1 MLGKEKV
8 VKNVPV
14 ESLRLH
20 ESIGIVPEM
29 SLEEWEE
36 LLESIREKGIQVP
49 VHALEDGRVLDGRH
63 RLKAAK
69 ELGIREIDVI
79 YHDMNDIEAIE
90 FVRNTA
96 TKRRNLTPSQKAAIV
111 LEAEDLCKK
120 IAEAKRLNSLSNL
133 KQGSRIPDVAQGPKG
148 RTNEML
154 GELAGVSGTTI
165 KRVKKVKEKSPELFQ
180 KIKENKISAKT
191 AYKQV
196 TEKETKKES
205 NQNNKTT
212 QLSFQP
218 QNKRR
223 KSEGQSVTTEYER
236 TTIGVDVKRL
246 YHKKTEKEIEAERKE
261 LMGKTKKEL
270 VDLILEFEDQN
281 QLLAQKIYE
290 QGQEIFAL
298 KGTMALYDN
307 MFPGVTD
314 DTLVNDETGAFNAGL
329 FYRLR
334 ELLKWISNF
343 ERLENGYRN
352 ATPDAKETYRILFN
366 ELEKA
371 VNVIRKHTT
380 IRRIK

>member
-1 MLGKEKV
+1 MGKEKV

-20 ESIGIVPEM
+20 ESVGIVPEM

-148 RTNEML
+148 RTNEIL

-180 KIKENKISAKT
+180 KIKENKIAAKT

-196 TEKETKKES
+196 TGKNPKNES
-205 NQNNKTT
+205 GNDDNKSSAPT
-212 QLSFQP
+212 LQP
-218 QNKRR
+218 QDK
-223 KSEGQSVTTEYER
+223 KKQSEDGNVTSEYEK

-246 YHKKTEKEIEAERKE
+246 YHKKTEKEIKARRKE
-261 LMGKTKKEL
+261 LMGKDKKEL
-270 VDLILEFEDQN
+270 VDLIMELENAN
-281 QLLAQKIYE
+281 QILGQKIYE

-298 KGTMALYDN
+298 RGTMALYDN
-307 MFPGVTD
+307 MFPGVTN

-352 ATPDAKETYRILFN
+352 ATPDAKETYRILFT
-366 ELEKA
+366 EMEKA

>member
-1 MLGKEKV
+1 V
-8 VKNVPV
+8 
-14 ESLRLH
+14 
-20 ESIGIVPEM
+20 
-29 SLEEWEE
+29 
-36 LLESIREKGIQVP
+36 
-49 VHALEDGRVLDGRH
+49 
-63 RLKAAK
+63 
-69 ELGIREIDVI
+69 
-79 YHDMNDIEAIE
+79 
-90 FVRNTA
+90 
-96 TKRRNLTPSQKAAIV
+96 
-111 LEAEDLCKK
+111 
-120 IAEAKRLNSLSNL
+120 
-133 KQGSRIPDVAQGPKG
+133 
-148 RTNEML
+148 RTNELL
-154 GELAGVSGTTI
+154 GELAGVSEATI
-165 KRVKKVKEKSPELFQ
+165 KRVKKVKKESPELFKQ
-180 KIKENKISAKT
+180 VKENKISAKT

-196 TEKETKKES
+196 TEKEPKKES
-205 NQNNKTT
+205 NQNENKTT
-212 QLSFQP
+212 QPSLQP
-218 QNKRR
+218 QNKRK
-223 KSEGQSVTTEYER
+223 KSEGESVTSKYEK

-307 MFPGVTD
+307 MFPGVTN

-352 ATPDAKETYRILFN
+352 ATPDAKETYRILFT
-366 ELEKA
+366 EMEKA